1 MEIDLT
7 TRAAPEDAA
16 ALSDGIVGY
25 NHSRVAGLEP
35 IEAEVRFFVFARNED
50 GAVVGG
56 IRAACYWNT
65 LHVEL
70 LWLSQSLRGQGAGR
84 ALLARAESFARENG
98 CQISLVET
106 TSWQARPFYE
116 KCGYTCIAT
125 IPDRPRG
132 HSTHTLNKRLDAP
145 TTANPGAGG

>member
-84 ALLARAESFARENG
+84 ALLARAEAFARENG
-98 CQISLVET
+98 CQVALVET

-116 KCGYTCIAT
+116 QCGYTCIAT